1 MSFKDSKC
9 LKNRM
14 KLGLALGL
22 ADGITEE
29 CPAGR
34 LGTLQLDLLLKR
46 GRSSA
51 RRKRPFQNLV
61 FI

>member
-1 MSFKDSKC
+1 MSFKDIKC

-22 ADGITEE
+22 ADGMTEE

-34 LGTLQLDLLLKR
+34 LYIPWQF
-46 GRSSA
+46 
-51 RRKRPFQNLV
+51 PFLV
-61 FI
+61 FYLKEVLPAISLTKKT